1 MHRGCGVFNV
11 ANRATLVSFV
21 EANKTVIK
29 EETVVHINK
38 NKEVKDNLNM
48 DKVTIGDLLLEVK
61 VVKTWRRG
69 SSIHF
74 VEDGMHKVNVGP
86 KDKVMVVAIVEET
99 ILRTNVINR
108 IRSLVQLIRWPI
120 HNNKRGTT

>member
-1 MHRGCGVFNV
+1 M
-11 ANRATLVSFV
+11 ANRAILISFV
-21 EANKTVIK
+21 EVDKTVIK
-29 EETVVHINK
+29 GKTVVHINK
-38 NKEVKDNLNM
+38 TKEVKDNLNM
-48 DKVTIGDLLLEVK
+48 DKLTIRDLLLEFK

-86 KDKVMVVAIVEET
+86 RDKVMVVAIVEET
-99 ILRTNVINR
+99 IPRTNVVNR
-108 IRSLVQLIRWPI
+108 IRLLASLTRWPI